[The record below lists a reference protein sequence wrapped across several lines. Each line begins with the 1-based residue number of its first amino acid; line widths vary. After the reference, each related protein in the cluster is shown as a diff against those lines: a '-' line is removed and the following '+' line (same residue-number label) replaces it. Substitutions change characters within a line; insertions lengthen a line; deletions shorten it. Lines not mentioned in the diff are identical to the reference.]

1 MSGIENMLELP
12 ARFVYY
18 ILVKLEAL
26 RFFVKTLKTKT
37 LRANSEGKNDTIA
50 SFKAPPNLLK
60 TIAGDGPR

>member
-1 MSGIENMLELP
+1 MFETVFSYKVRQRGEKSVSGLENTLELP

-37 LRANSEGKNDTIA
+37 LRANSEERMT
-50 SFKAPPNLLK
+50 P
-60 TIAGDGPR
+60 